1 MALLCITAP
10 YICGGAHTVNIHF
23 PPPVSPRSGR
33 RMDCRYRRMEDSLK
47 RSAELGRDL
56 LERMR
61 SREVG
66 WACSGGLQEA
76 ELTEAVD
83 DGANLEEA
91 FAVMADFMRRT
102 TEQCARYHGCL
113 ANQKMSQQ
121 EVAHTGRFHGRKFAH
136 GGAAQRVR
144 VRPCSP
150 VSAQGGPRD
159 IAIEVAPGTYRVT
172 AGLHRAR
179 EQTHVVNICP
189 GQSVD
194 ITFDL

>member
-1 MALLCITAP
+1 
-10 YICGGAHTVNIHF
+10 
-23 PPPVSPRSGR
+23 
-33 RMDCRYRRMEDSLK
+33 MDCRYRRMEDSLK

-102 TEQCARYHGCL
+102 TEQCAVTSIL
-113 ANQKMSQQ
+113 FLFLPK
-121 EVAHTGRFHGRKFAH
+121 TLK
-136 GGAAQRVR
+136 
-144 VRPCSP
+144 P
-150 VSAQGGPRD
+150 VSGYRPHRVSRGGWGGNCLYIMYHCD
-159 IAIEVAPGTYRVT
+159 FT
-172 AGLHRAR
+172 
-179 EQTHVVNICP
+179 
-189 GQSVD
+189 
-194 ITFDL
+194 